1 MQENKEPDGFVY
13 TDEIRLSAE
22 NEIAQGFRGQA
33 VIGFIDLLG
42 FSNKIRTEWHNT
54 DSNPLQI
61 LMEMKVFFNLAVES
75 TNNEIR
81 LLDYNGQLLRTINWP
96 EIITVSDSFMFLKPI
111 NDSSEEEVLLSI
123 FSVISATNELWRIAL
138 DRGFSIRGGIE
149 YGDVFYHKLDIV
161 GEPFMDAYKLESE
174 VANSSRIILSDN
186 IRELIKKN
194 LTNIDPVIIHY
205 FQRFLFKD
213 TDGYLC
219 INPLMILGN
228 HSGVLENTMNRLN
241 DILKNITSEKIIDK
255 YKGLYEKLREQ
266 DYSLRDI
273 SMFNEGL

>member
-13 TDEIRLSAE
+13 TDDIRLSAE

-33 VIGFIDLLG
+33 VVGFIDLLG
-42 FSNKIRTEWHNT
+42 FSSKIRTEWHNT
-54 DSNPLQI
+54 ESNPLQI

-149 YGDVFYHKLDIV
+149 YGDVFCHKLDIV